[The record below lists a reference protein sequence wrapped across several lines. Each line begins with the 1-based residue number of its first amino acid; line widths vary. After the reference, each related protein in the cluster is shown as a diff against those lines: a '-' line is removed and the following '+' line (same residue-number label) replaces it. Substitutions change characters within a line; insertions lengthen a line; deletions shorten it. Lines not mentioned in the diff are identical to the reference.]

1 MRRGDVSLESL
12 VRVPECVVDSALGM
26 NELELVALTF
36 ASSNQIDDLLRR
48 LEELRSAAGSA

>member
-1 MRRGDVSLESL
+1 MSLESL

-36 ASSNQIDDLLRR
+36 ARWNQIDDLLRR

>member
-1 MRRGDVSLESL
+1 
-12 VRVPECVVDSALGM
+12 M